1 MTMSAIQSRMKTL
14 HEEDEKMI
22 WADRM
27 LERIAMEA
35 EEEEEDELDDSEE
48 SEEEGEEETEA
59 ADEETEDE
67 KE

>member
-1 MTMSAIQSRMKTL
+1 MTIFAIQSRMKTL

-35 EEEEEDELDDSEE
+35 EEDEEEEEFDDSEE
-48 SEEEGEEETEA
+48 SEEETEDDTDETEEEAE
-59 ADEETEDE
+59 
-67 KE
+67 